1 MNKVLIFIAFSL
13 LFCSCKEDSSLTVS
27 NELEN
32 VVLQNVQ
39 WDNRF
44 IATELLPGQSA
55 DIVLSPYT
63 TDLPK
68 AAVIHFEMKA
78 NNRRVGLRTVQEF
91 EVKEEE
97 DVRVEIDSALQVT
110 VN

>member
-1 MNKVLIFIAFSL
+1 MNKVLLFLVFVL
-13 LFCSCKEDSSLTVS
+13 FFCSCKEDSYLTIS

-32 VVLQNVQ
+32 VVLQNIQ

-78 NNRRVGLRTVQEF
+78 NNRRVGLRTVREF

-97 DVRVEIDSALQVT
+97 DVRIAIDSTLQVT